1 MRNQYQ
7 IDFLWHLPQKVLSPR
22 QHSLVFAALSLVFKL
37 AVICTRAHQHRTA
50 PLLHALPLMLFGAA
64 LLPESYFAS
73 RSYFTSSMLLLVTLS
88 ISVAWLLYAMT
99 LAPMASNVKARAPPL
114 RGGISQDLEVE
125 FQAWKSSTFAQLQMV
140 VVLVPQG
147 QVQLGH
153 AAAGETPI
161 R

>member
-1 MRNQYQ
+1 MPATRGP
-7 IDFLWHLPQKVLSPR
+7 LPRP
-22 QHSLVFAALSLVFKL
+22 LVAALV
-37 AVICTRAHQHRTA
+37 
-50 PLLHALPLMLFGAA
+50 LLHALPLMLFGAA

-125 FQAWKSSTFAQLQMV
+125 FQAWKGSTFAQLQMV
-140 VVLVPQG
+140 VVLVW
-147 QVQLGH
+147 
-153 AAAGETPI
+153 AAYITAWAMGYANAPPFAWFTC
-161 R
+161 